1 MNEYHYALE
10 SLQKLVEMWEK
21 AFLGKHVAV
30 KIIDADQNAHIPP
43 CQSQPPVTIDMP
55 STTSNIPLDAEHHGH
70 TLQLPP
76 LHSQPPVT
84 SDMPPTTSHTP
95 LTHLS
100 PNQSQP
106 STKSKPLSDFNYE
119 EGVLSTKIQL
129 TPKMIKR
136 GRPKASDLTVIGLP
150 AKKHRQKE
158 TLPTPFIKKSPEKK
172 KKYIVSWII
181 PTYFGES
188 LLGKK
193 FAVKDLPERAN
204 QLSPKLHD
212 VNVELQRV
220 KKYFESSAWD
230 VLGVLIA
237 EKEQFPNWPC
247 STCEED
253 LHEFES
259 IQCDSCL
266 NWHHLK
272 CVCRKTAPKQKWWY
286 CSRCYEICGC

>member
-1 MNEYHYALE
+1 MLVLLKTMCCNHQKVIYRYLHLAASAVFFKAMKLPCRHVFSHRITHNMELFDKKICSARWTKNYYHESHRVISSDFVQNIGIPVQVSDIQRTSSRILSQHEKYRKAFGIAEKLASLASEIPMNEYHYALE

-150 AKKHRQKE
+150 AKS
-158 TLPTPFIKKSPEKK
+158 TDKK
-172 KKYIVSWII
+172 KHC
-181 PTYFGES
+181 
-188 LLGKK
+188 
-193 FAVKDLPERAN
+193 
-204 QLSPKLHD
+204 LHH
-212 VNVELQRV
+212 
-220 KKYFESSAWD
+220 S
-230 VLGVLIA
+230 
-237 EKEQFPNWPC
+237 
-247 STCEED
+247 
-253 LHEFES
+253 
-259 IQCDSCL
+259 
-266 NWHHLK
+266 
-272 CVCRKTAPKQKWWY
+272 
-286 CSRCYEICGC
+286 